1 MIDSKETV
9 KKLGL
14 TPNKALGQNFLIDA
28 AAISRIAA
36 FADCKNA
43 NVLEIGPGL
52 GALTAALAE
61 DAKTVLAVEIDRKL
75 FEILSEQFAQ
85 EQAVRLVCCD
95 FLKLPPS
102 KISEVFGGEPFIVA
116 ANLPYYI
123 TSPICMRLLES
134 GLPIERMVLMMQVE
148 AADRFFAAPR
158 DTNYGPL
165 SIISQYL
172 FDISTELRLSPAAY
186 YPEPTVHSCVLK
198 FERNGSAL
206 PPQLIKVL
214 RAAFAMRRKT
224 LRNNMLQLV
233 PKNSVDEVISNA
245 GLLPTARAEEL
256 EAADF
261 VRLADS
267 YANFVQRPAAD

>member
-28 AAISRIAA
+28 VAISRIAA
-36 FADCKNA
+36 LADCKNA

-75 FEILSEQFAQ
+75 FEILSEQFAH

-95 FLKLPPS
+95 FLKLPPP
-102 KISEVFGGEPFIVA
+102 KISEIFGGESFIVA

-165 SIISQYL
+165 SILSQYL

-198 FERNGSAL
+198 FERNGNAL